1 MEENSVNQRIKFL
14 IENELKTNVHRFSKL
29 LSVSDGTVRNYV
41 DNKTKPGAEFL
52 ALMIQKVSGLQA
64 HWLLTGE
71 GDPIIIDEPGSK
83 ITQSGD
89 SNQVGTGNI
98 QRVKG
103 NRNNVQ
109 TNNGD
114 HATITNNVKLVD
126 CQRDLKAATEKIEL
140 LTSQLAD
147 KERTI
152 QILMKQ
158 SS

>member
-14 IENELKTNVHRFSKL
+14 IESELKTNVHRFSKL

-52 ALMIQKVSGLQA
+52 ALMIQKVPGLQA

-71 GDPIIIDEPGSK
+71 GDPMIVDELGSK

-98 QRVKG
+98 QKVKG
-103 NRNNVQ
+103 TKNNVQ

-114 HATITNNVKLVD
+114 HATITNNVQLD
-126 CQRDLKAATEKIEL
+126 NCQRDLEASRKEITL

-158 SS
+158 LS